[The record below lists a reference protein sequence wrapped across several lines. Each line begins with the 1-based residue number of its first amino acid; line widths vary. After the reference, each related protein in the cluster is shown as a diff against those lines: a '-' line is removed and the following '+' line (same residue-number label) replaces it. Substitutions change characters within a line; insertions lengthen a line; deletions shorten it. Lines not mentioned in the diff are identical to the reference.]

1 MFGRSGS
8 TRTLVIVNFMEFLG
22 DQDQVIAQPM

>member
-8 TRTLVIVNFMEFLG
+8 TRTLVIVSFMEFLG